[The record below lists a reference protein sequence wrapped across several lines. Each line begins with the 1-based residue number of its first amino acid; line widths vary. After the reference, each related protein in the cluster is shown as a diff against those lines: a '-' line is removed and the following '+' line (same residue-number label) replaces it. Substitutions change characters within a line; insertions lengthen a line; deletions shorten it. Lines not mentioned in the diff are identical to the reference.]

1 MSIVDAVFLRHP
13 RNHGE
18 GYTEHARFAAGVG
31 GRMVLGGLACL
42 VHAVLPCAFT
52 TTGSRT
58 VRDLSERLAARR
70 GDRAPS
76 RSRGLDH
83 DGGRVR
89 G

>member
-13 RNHGE
+13 RDQGE
-18 GYTEHARFAAGVG
+18 GYAEHARFAAGVG

-42 VHAVLPCAFT
+42 VHAVVPCAFT

-70 GDRAPS
+70 RDGAS
-76 RSRGLDH
+76 ARSRGLDH
-83 DGGRVR
+83 DDGRVR